1 MSVNVFAEM
10 QFWLLIFFSVVL
22 PFGIYGIMLSKRAI
36 SRITVFLFGFSLV
49 ALAGVDVY
57 LLQALAAM
65 AKVTPSLVDDSIF
78 VSELAVAL
86 YLFPAMFAGIGINMI
101 SHILINHL
109 TLAERQFEKEH
120 PDVPPGNTSKRKK
133 ARH

>member
-36 SRITVFLFGFSLV
+36 SRITVLLFGFSLV
-49 ALAGVDVY
+49 VLAGVDVY

-109 TLAERQFEKEH
+109 TLAERQFEREH
-120 PDVPPGNTSKRKK
+120 PDVQPGNTSKRKK